1 MVEHL
6 ESHTALTVV
15 VDETPCVITKKKHTY
30 RNTYKERPNLSQKEP
45 IRSMNNDKLLTN
57 ISFYDCLFT
66 KPKNSPN
73 SKFFVSKQS
82 ERYQNRVA
90 PLCRYILIFVLHC
103 FCIVIIIL
111 FRFVFNVSNRV
122 VITENLKHQ
131 NEIQFGRIEAKMS
144 ARGHKRKRNN
154 VQKRIRRKC
163 ISCHSMKRIPHI
175 TSAIAF

>member
-1 MVEHL
+1 MKNAVNGCKETRRKQTK
-6 ESHTALTVV
+6 SLTEERI
-15 VDETPCVITKKKHTY
+15 ETLFDGH
-30 RNTYKERPNLSQKEP
+30 
-45 IRSMNNDKLLTN
+45 NDKLLTN
-57 ISFYDCLFT
+57 ILFYDYLFVNV
-66 KPKNSPN
+66 KSWGKNSPN

-163 ISCHSMKRIPHI
+163 ISCHSMKRIPQHHLSYCVLIGI
-175 TSAIAF
+175 TK